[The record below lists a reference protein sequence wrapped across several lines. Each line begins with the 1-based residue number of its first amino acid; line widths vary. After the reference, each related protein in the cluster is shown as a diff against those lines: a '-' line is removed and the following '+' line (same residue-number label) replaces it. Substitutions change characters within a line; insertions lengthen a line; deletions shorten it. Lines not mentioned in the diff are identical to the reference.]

1 MCEEGWSEWPR
12 YRPVSETG
20 PKGRTLAEKLEH
32 LFATVHPR
40 GRKPYTLDEVAAGIA
55 GSGDEPI
62 SANYIWMLR
71 KGQRDNPTI
80 KTVEALAHFFGVPPA
95 YFLGDDDLALRV
107 DSQLELLAKMRD
119 AGVASL
125 GLRSSELT
133 PESRAAIAK
142 MIDVASEAMA
152 KMIDAVV
159 GMEAPGPDAEDE
171 APLP

>member
-1 MCEEGWSEWPR
+1 MT
-12 YRPVSETG
+12 ETG
-20 PKGRTLAEKLEH
+20 PQRRSFAQKLEH

-40 GRKPYTLDEVAAGIA
+40 GRKPYTLDEVASGIA
-55 GSGDEPI
+55 ERGDEPI

-71 KGQRDNPTI
+71 KGIRDNPTI
-80 KTVEALAHFFGVPPA
+80 KTVEGLAHFFGVPPA
-95 YFLGDDDLALRV
+95 YFLGDGDLAERV

-125 GLRSSELT
+125 GLRSAELT

-159 GMEAPGPDAEDE
+159 AIEAPGPEDKE
-171 APLP
+171 QLPPA